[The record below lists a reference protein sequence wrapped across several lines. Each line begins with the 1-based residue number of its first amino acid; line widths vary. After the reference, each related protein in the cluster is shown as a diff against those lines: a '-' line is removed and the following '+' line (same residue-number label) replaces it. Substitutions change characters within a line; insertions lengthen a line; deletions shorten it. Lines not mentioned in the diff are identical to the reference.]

1 MNTEKNLAERNLIE
15 AVKNAEGILSSL
27 LNSGQ
32 ITGVITRAPLEKLLA
47 ALHEY
52 KRSI

>member
-1 MNTEKNLAERNLIE
+1 MSTDKNLAEQNLIE

-32 ITGVITRAPLEKLLA
+32 ITGAVTRAPLEKLLA

-52 KRSI
+52 KRSV